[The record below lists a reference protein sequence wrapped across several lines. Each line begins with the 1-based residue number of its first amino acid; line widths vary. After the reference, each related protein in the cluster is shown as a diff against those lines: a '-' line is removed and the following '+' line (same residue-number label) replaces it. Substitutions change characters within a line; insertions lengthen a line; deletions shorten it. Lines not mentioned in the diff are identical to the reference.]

1 MKKHFYF
8 FSIGIFFCLSI
19 NTAYAQNPTPLLSK
33 EAFNFAVGDTFVY
46 NLSYTTNPISPT
58 TTMSDFYYE
67 WVIKELTKSSNK
79 DTLLIKVTQKNRMY
93 ADVKRIRNIK
103 LIAGLDSNVTKNIKL
118 TLPDSQ
124 AFPFKSVKYKEYTT
138 AQDLSYGKA
147 KKSTY
152 SQLYASHTAGT
163 FLNQVDYA
171 EGIGMV
177 RYLILIPE
185 SVKIK
190 PKDAY
195 QLIERLVYFR
205 NNKEKWGNYPKEL
218 VGTKETAINFN
229 IALYPNPVQDVLQL
243 KNNFDPLLTKYEI
256 LDMQGTLIRESNV
269 LQNNS
274 ISVSDLPKG
283 MYILQ
288 ISNNSDLYVIKF
300 IKN

>member
-1 MKKHFYF
+1 MKKYFYF

-46 NLSYTTNPISPT
+46 NVSYTTQVPTPT
-58 TTMSDFYYE
+58 TVLSNFYYE

-79 DTLLIKVTQKNRMY
+79 DTLLIKVTQKNSSNFD
-93 ADVKRIRNIK
+93 AKRIRNIK
-103 LIAGLDSNVTKNIKL
+103 FIVGLDSNVTKNIKL

-124 AFPFKSVKYKEYTT
+124 ALPFKSFQYKEYTT
-138 AQDLSYGKA
+138 SQNTSYGKA

-152 SQLYASHTAGT
+152 LQLYAKHTAGT
-163 FLNQVDYA
+163 LSSQVDYA
-171 EGIGMV
+171 EDLGMV
-177 RYLILIPE
+177 KYVTNVIGGI
-185 SVKIK
+185 KIK
-190 PKDAY
+190 SDDAY
-195 QLIERLVYFR
+195 FLTEDLVYFH
-205 NNKEKWGNYPKEL
+205 NNKEKWGNYPKKL
-218 VGTKETAINFN
+218 VDTKETTINFS
-229 IALYPNPVQDVLQL
+229 IALYPNPVQEVLQV

-256 LDMQGTLIRESNV
+256 FDVQGTLIKESNV

-274 ISVSDLPKG
+274 ISVSDLQKG

-288 ISNNSDLYVIKF
+288 ISNNSDLYVSKF